1 MNVLIVGLG
10 RTGSYLT
17 DALAESKNHRIVAVD
32 ADESQ
37 AGSMPDRENLRVI
50 WNDGCEP
57 TVLEEAGA
65 RNADLVVAATGD
77 DEDNLVIAQLAKL
90 HFGVPRVIARVN
102 NPRNEW
108 LFTKEWGVDVAVSP
122 TDIITKII
130 EEEMSLG
137 DLVTLL
143 KLKHGEMALTEITL
157 GGDSRAA
164 GKLVGELALPKGAVL
179 AAVMR
184 GGEVI
189 VPGGE
194 TRLAAGDE
202 VLAVTS
208 VDLKPA
214 LLEALH

>member
-10 RTGSYLT
+10 RTGAYLAG
-17 DALAESKNHRIVAVD
+17 ALMESGTRQIVAVEV
-32 ADESQ
+32 DEERAAAVRQ
-37 AGSMPDRENLRVI
+37 KEHIHVI

-57 TVLEEAGA
+57 AVLEEAGV
-65 RNADLVVAATGD
+65 RNTDLVVAATGD
-77 DEDNLVIAQLAKL
+77 DEDNLVIAQLAKM

-102 NPRNEW
+102 NPGNHW
-108 LFTKEWGVDVAVSP
+108 LYTKEWGVDVAVSP

-143 KLKHGEMALTEITL
+143 KLKGGEVALVELTL
-157 GGDSRAA
+157 DKDARAV
-164 GKLVGELALPKGAVL
+164 GKSVSELGLPRGAVL
-179 AAVMR
+179 VAVMR

-189 VPGGE
+189 VPDGE
-194 TRLAAGDE
+194 TVLSEGDE

-208 VDLKPA
+208 VDLERA
-214 LLEALH
+214 LLATME